1 MNRFKHVILTT
12 VEEDFRK
19 IGLLPELS
27 EADDPTKPRDVPSPA
42 PEAGEG
48 LDDSEGDKSA
58 HQAGAKQPKPKMGPA
73 ADDAKK
79 SGLDPEDDG
88 GSVGAQKGG
97 SGYKKV
103 QGSKEASLESKQYMK
118 MGKQPMAGA
127 KGKNKG
133 EKAQAARGLKPV
145 KKHAGM
151 MKESRF
157 NKAAALIEEVNG
169 LLTSV
174 QIDEEID
181 ELMRGF
187 QLVAENSALL
197 ADRFTE
203 VSGEYQVESVIEEME
218 ELSSD
223 AAEAIDIIE
232 MELNDMGSDSDE
244 EEATRHSSD
253 VSEEA
258 DLDEVEKK
266 SDRNAEKP
274 YDVPSPA
281 FKEQSEKVLNAMVS
295 RLMEALESYDNI
307 LDEMGMMPDM
317 EAADDD
323 GGHEVHVHTKAKK
336 VHIHHAQDD
345 GGADDDSADHGD
357 MDHDAGDDMPADD
370 DGDGDDMHM
379 HAHGGDDDMDA
390 QGDDADQDPDA
401 DMDADGDMDHDDG
414 ADDDADYDSDHDM
427 NSLAARMKALKA
439 RREAMSGGRPFR

>member
-1 MNRFKHVILTT
+1 MNRFNRVLLTT

-27 EADDPTKPRDVPSPA
+27 EADDPTKPRDIPSPA

-58 HQAGAKQPKPKMGPA
+58 HQAGAKQPKPKMGPS

-97 SGYKKV
+97 KGGSTKV
-103 QGSKEASLESKQYMK
+103 AGSKEASIESKQYMK

-133 EKAQAARGLKPV
+133 EKAVTARGLKPV

-151 MKESRF
+151 MKEGRLT
-157 NKAAALIEEVNG
+157 KAASLVEEVNS
-169 LLTSV
+169 LLTSA

-187 QLVAENSALL
+187 QLVSENSALL
-197 ADRFTE
+197 ADRLTE
-203 VSGEYQVESVIEEME
+203 VSDQYHVEGLISEME

-223 AAEAIDIIE
+223 AAEAIDIME
-232 MELNDMGSDSDE
+232 MELTDMGSDEDE
-244 EEATRHSSD
+244 AEAVRHSTD
-253 VSEEA
+253 VSEES
-258 DLDEVEKK
+258 DLDEAD
-266 SDRNAEKP
+266 SDRDAEKP
-274 YDVPSPA
+274 YDIPSPA
-281 FKEQSEKVLNAMVS
+281 FKGESEQLLNVMVA
-295 RLMEALESYDNI
+295 RLMETLESYDNI
-307 LDEMGMMPDM
+307 LDEMGMMPEM
-317 EAADDD
+317 EAADDGD
-323 GGHEVHVHTKAKK
+323 DHEIHVHTKAKK
-336 VHIHHAQDD
+336 VHIHHDKDDD
-345 GGADDDSADHGD
+345 GSA
-357 MDHDAGDDMPADD
+357 DAGDDDSMPDD
-370 DGDGDDMHM
+370 GGDGDDADMHM
-379 HAHGGDDDMDA
+379 HGHDDADMDASGDDDMDQDQDQDMDGDDADMDDGGDDDM
-390 QGDDADQDPDA
+390 
-401 DMDADGDMDHDDG
+401 
-414 ADDDADYDSDHDM
+414 DSDHDM